1 MRWGRGAGVVII
13 LLAALCV
20 IGNLRNYGKP
30 GSVVHCTLSK
40 HEYDLT
46 NVLHHIFRFFLNIVN
61 ASCTIYTKSCVDYL
75 AFSSKRIVLALLRH
89 FRPLVYQQHLC

>member
-1 MRWGRGAGVVII
+1 MKMRWGRGAGVVII

-20 IGNLRNYGKP
+20 IGISRNYGKP

-46 NVLHHIFRFFLNIVN
+46 NVLHCIFRFFLNIVN
-61 ASCTIYTKSCVDYL
+61 ASCTI
-75 AFSSKRIVLALLRH
+75 
-89 FRPLVYQQHLC
+89 